1 MPLKSTIP
9 CVVGDPVGD
18 LSSQTVTIIPV
29 TRRMQTLEDF
39 RPGSISVVVRRCGK
53 PTCHCA
59 QPDDAG
65 HDPQFRLT
73 RKADGKTITE
83 SFSTPAA
90 LRKAQREV
98 EEFHR
103 FQSVSAD
110 LVAVNEKICRLRPT
124 EPEQGDWTPQ
134 EKKRLLKSI
143 GRSLA
148 K

>member
-1 MPLKSTIP
+1 MRDFLP
-9 CVVGDPVGD
+9 D
-18 LSSQTVTIIPV
+18 LEADRAKLFQQ
-29 TRRMQTLEDF
+29 MQTLDDF

-59 QPDDAG
+59 QPDDSG

-73 RKADGKTITE
+73 RKADGKTVTE
-83 SFSTPAA
+83 SFSTPTAF
-90 LRKAQREV
+90 RKAQREV

-103 FQSVSAD
+103 FQTVSAD
-110 LVAVNEKICRLRPT
+110 LIAVNEKICRLRPA
-124 EPEQGDWTPQ
+124 EPEQGAWTPQ

-143 GRSLA
+143 ARSLA